1 MLHPLGDFAEGPP
14 PYYERHKPETTLLY
28 QIVEEYWPSFK
39 ADLCSQGKHLPHFV
53 EKEFDEYLKCG
64 KLEHGF
70 LRVRCSS
77 CHDEKLAA
85 FSCKRRGFCRGRRV
99 PVVVPDGWRIV
110 PHC

>member
-53 EKEFDEYLKCG
+53 SREWPIELSDCVASLPK
-64 KLEHGF
+64 
-70 LRVRCSS
+70 SS
-77 CHDEKLAA
+77 PRQSDEK
-85 FSCKRRGFCRGRRV
+85 S
-99 PVVVPDGWRIV
+99 
-110 PHC
+110 